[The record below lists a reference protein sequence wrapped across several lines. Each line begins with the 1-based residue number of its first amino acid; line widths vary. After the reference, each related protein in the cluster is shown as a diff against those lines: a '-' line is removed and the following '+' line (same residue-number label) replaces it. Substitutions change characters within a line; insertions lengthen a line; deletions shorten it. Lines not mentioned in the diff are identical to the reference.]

1 MLTDTQIQDLI
12 DRPYKQPA
20 AIATIAADLT
30 DETIGF
36 LHGKVS
42 AECWAEIMAAL
53 EEAATIELSKAIDN
67 FRAEQEYQKGQ
78 SE

>member
-1 MLTDTQIQDLI
+1 MLTDKQIQDLI
-12 DRPYKQPA
+12 ERPYKQPA

-36 LHGKVS
+36 LHGKVG

-53 EEAATIELSKAIDN
+53 EEAAAIELSKAIDN

>member
-53 EEAATIELSKAIDN
+53 EEAATIELSKAIDSWQ
-67 FRAEQEYQKGQ
+67 AEREWEQRNAA
-78 SE
+78 

>member
-1 MLTDTQIQDLI
+1 MLTDNQIQELI
-12 DRPYKQPA
+12 ERPYKQPA
-20 AIATIAADLT
+20 AIATIAADLA

-42 AECWAEIMAAL
+42 DACWAEIMAAL
-53 EEAATIELSKAIDN
+53 EEAAAEELREAIDN